1 MYRTLTCLIG
11 SFVFGVIYAEIL
23 NSLNI
28 FDLTVN
34 VYLFAGSISLA
45 FLFFDMLFNYLGKR
59 ASESSQDEIRLKK
72 FKEY

>member
-45 FLFFDMLFNYLGKR
+45 FYFLICY
-59 ASESSQDEIRLKK
+59 SIT
-72 FKEY
+72 